1 MVNQLDKKKFVKN
14 IAKKPSINIYIDRG
28 DSKVKNRQ
36 IVNEEEIKEY
46 LKKKNFKFI
55 KLSNCSFKKQI
66 KLFSKAKCV
75 IGLHGAG
82 FVNIIFCK
90 KGTKIVELS
99 YLGKNN
105 PIEILAKKNS
115 LKYHRILP
123 NSKKKNQRLQD
134 IIGKYDVK
142 TLQRII

>member
-1 MVNQLDKKKFVKN
+1 M
-14 IAKKPSINIYIDRG
+14 
-28 DSKVKNRQ
+28 
-36 IVNEEEIKEY
+36 
-46 LKKKNFKFI
+46 
-55 KLSNCSFKKQI
+55 
-66 KLFSKAKCV
+66 
-75 IGLHGAG
+75 HGAG

-115 LKYHRILP
+115 WKYHRILT
-123 NSKKKNQRLQD
+123 NSKKKNQRSQD

-142 TLQRII
+142 ALQRII